1 MGIRVNVV
9 GLQKLGRGLGVDLNA
24 FKVCNAFKHG
34 AGYSL
39 PEYSGRCLTEEP
51 INRGLL
57 RARSRSSPHPS
68 RTWSSQ
74 NHPRMLFE
82 YGTAVPVRCSENI
95 EVIGDHGPMLTSW
108 C

>member
-1 MGIRVNVV
+1 M
-9 GLQKLGRGLGVDLNA
+9 DLNA
-24 FKVCNAFKHG
+24 FKVCNAFEHG

-74 NHPRMLFE
+74 YQPRMLFE

-95 EVIGDHGPMLTSW
+95 EVIVIMDPCLLVGARRRK
-108 C
+108 